1 MKVCI
6 VTTDGESWILHKIAE
21 KLATELSKRGVE
33 AALSNEPDSSA
44 DVNHYFFCDLR
55 ALTCLR
61 ATDTVFIT
69 HVDDAPKLF
78 FLEKE
83 LKIAHGICMSRD
95 HLEELVS
102 LGFSRERL
110 CSIRIGLDHLVHKRK
125 IQIGI
130 PSRCYRD
137 GRKQQNLL
145 IRLAGIL
152 DPNVFSFHILGSG
165 WETTVNLLRTHDF
178 QVDYEPDFTLEK
190 HIVFFE
196 NLDYTLYMGY
206 DEGAI
211 GVLDSIDAGVPA
223 IVTRQGYHLDVS
235 NGIHAFF
242 DSWQELRK
250 IFLRLQQEK
259 KQVIATVENW
269 TWQHY
274 TEAHLQIWQHLL
286 SGESI
291 AGSYDDQT
299 ARKRSRWHLFR
310 RQLKNTLLRCR
321 RQPILALR
329 RLAALTRYYINII
342 QSQ

>member
-1 MKVCI
+1 MKICI
-6 VTTDGESWILHKIAE
+6 VNPGGRNWILHKISE
-21 KLATELSKRGVE
+21 KLVTELLKQGVE
-33 AALSNEPDSSA
+33 AISDDKPDFTA
-44 DVNHYFFCDLR
+44 DINHYFYLVPQALTDLR
-55 ALTCLR
+55 PC
-61 ATDTVFIT
+61 DTLFIT
-69 HVDDAPKLF
+69 HVDDAPALF
-78 FLEKE
+78 ILREE
-83 LKIAHGICMSRD
+83 LKTAHGICMSRD
-95 HLEELVS
+95 HLEELVAA
-102 LGFSRERL
+102 GCPREKL
-110 CSIRIGLDHLVHKRK
+110 CSIRIGIDHWVHKRK

-137 GRKQQNLL
+137 GRKRQDLL

-152 DPNVFSFHILGSG
+152 DPDVFSFHILGSG
-165 WETTVNLLRTHDF
+165 WETTVNLLRSHGF

-190 HIVFFE
+190 HIAFFE
-196 NLDYTLYMGY
+196 KLDYTLYMGY

-235 NGIHAFF
+235 SGIHAFF

-259 KQVIATVENW
+259 KQIIATVENW
-269 TWQHY
+269 TWRHY
-274 TEAHLQIWQHLL
+274 AEAHLQIWQRLL

-291 AGSYDDQT
+291 VGSYDGQI

-310 RQLKNTLLRCR
+310 RQLKNTLLRSR

-342 QSQ
+342 QR